1 MSPEILVMFKN
12 QGSERLHAYYDA
24 LAKNLS
30 VDLQII
36 ISGSCFPGLLRI
48 AISQLKYYQLFQYV
62 TDLFKFYRKSKLQL
76 RFDPKTSGIIED
88 GVDASSF
95 FIRLSRVNRTLST
108 WIYYAVWLTNAF
120 NVKKILHGYKDCLLI
135 VPDELYGFAAIIKFN
150 SAPSN
155 TWICNTSS
163 TDLYC
168 NIINYDSPHQ
178 YKYLCRTNF
187 PVLPIFESHDL
198 ISKVD
203 QLYSSVF
210 DNLIDHRDYSLAYA
224 DYKPPFSPDY
234 PEKRKKILVAAHI
247 FKDAPNSHESGFHG
261 FKHWLYEVL
270 SALKSHQDK
279 CVIYLK
285 EHPSIDIYSEQ
296 GVLEGFLNTLQLNY
310 PVTFISS
317 KYATKLD
324 DYDLVLTCS
333 GSICYECAYLGVPVM
348 SCSRSFS
355 SKLSNVI
362 ESLSSEDL
370 RSNLNL
376 FLNNP
381 THKICDTELTSYQ
394 YKILA
399 QHLIYRNIANTGLSI
414 GDAKMHAMIQVKEVD
429 IDAIAEKFLKAL
441 QGFYEQRNKPGVTLL
456 SADLSRIEV
465 LECQG

>member
-1 MSPEILVMFKN
+1 MSPEILVIFKN
-12 QGSERLHAYYDA
+12 QGSERLHSYFDSISKK
-24 LAKNLS
+24 LAVNS
-30 VDLQII
+30 EII
-36 ISGSCFPGLLRI
+36 ISGNCFPSLLRI
-48 AISQLKYYQLFQYV
+48 AISQLKYHQLFQYV
-62 TDLFKFYRKSKLQL
+62 IDLFKFYRKSKLQL
-76 RFDPKTSGIIED
+76 RFDLKTSRIIGD
-88 GVDASSF
+88 GVVASPYF
-95 FIRLSRVNRTLST
+95 AKLGRVNRSLSA
-108 WIYYAVWLTNAF
+108 WLYCAVWLTNAF
-120 NVKKILHGYKDCLLI
+120 NVKKILYGYKECLI
-135 VPDELYGFAAIIKFN
+135 IAPDEMYGFSAIIKFN

-155 TWICNTSS
+155 TWLCNLSS

-168 NIINYDSPHQ
+168 NIINYDSPHE

-187 PVLPIFESHDL
+187 PVLSIDESHDL

-210 DNLIDHRDYSLAYA
+210 DNFINHRDYSLAYA
-224 DYKPPFSPDY
+224 NDKPTFLPDY
-234 PEKRKKILVAAHI
+234 SEKRKKILVAAHI
-247 FKDAPNSHESGFHG
+247 FKDAPNGQEFGFQSYA
-261 FKHWLYEVL
+261 HWLYEVL
-270 SALKSHQDK
+270 SVLKSHQDK

-285 EHPSIDIYSEQ
+285 EHPSIDLYSEQ

-317 KYATKLD
+317 KYTTKLD
-324 DYDLVLTCS
+324 DYDLILTCS

-376 FLNNP
+376 FLNNS
-381 THKICDTELTSYQ
+381 TREICNTELSSYQ

-399 QHLIYRNIANTGLSI
+399 QHLIYRNIANIGLSI
-414 GDAKMHAMIQVKEVD
+414 GDAKMHAMIQVEEVD
-429 IDAIAEKFLKAL
+429 IGTIAEKFIEAL
-441 QGFYEQRNKPGVTLL
+441 QAFYWQRNKPGVTLL

>member
-1 MSPEILVMFKN
+1 
-12 QGSERLHAYYDA
+12 
-24 LAKNLS
+24 
-30 VDLQII
+30 
-36 ISGSCFPGLLRI
+36 
-48 AISQLKYYQLFQYV
+48 
-62 TDLFKFYRKSKLQL
+62 
-76 RFDPKTSGIIED
+76 
-88 GVDASSF
+88 
-95 FIRLSRVNRTLST
+95 
-108 WIYYAVWLTNAF
+108 
-120 NVKKILHGYKDCLLI
+120 
-135 VPDELYGFAAIIKFN
+135 
-150 SAPSN
+150 
-155 TWICNTSS
+155 
-163 TDLYC
+163 
-168 NIINYDSPHQ
+168 
-178 YKYLCRTNF
+178 
-187 PVLPIFESHDL
+187 
-198 ISKVD
+198 
-203 QLYSSVF
+203 VF

-224 DYKPPFSPDY
+224 DDKPPFSPDY
-234 PEKRKKILVAAHI
+234 SERRKKILVAAHI
-247 FKDAPNSHESGFHG
+247 FKDAPASHESGFHG

-355 SKLSNVI
+355 SKLS
-362 ESLSSEDL
+362 
-370 RSNLNL
+370 
-376 FLNNP
+376 LNNP
-381 THKICDTELTSYQ
+381 THKIYDIELTSYQ

-399 QHLIYRNIANTGLSI
+399 QHLIYRNIANMGLSI
-414 GDAKMHAMIQVKEVD
+414 GDAKMHAMIQVDEID